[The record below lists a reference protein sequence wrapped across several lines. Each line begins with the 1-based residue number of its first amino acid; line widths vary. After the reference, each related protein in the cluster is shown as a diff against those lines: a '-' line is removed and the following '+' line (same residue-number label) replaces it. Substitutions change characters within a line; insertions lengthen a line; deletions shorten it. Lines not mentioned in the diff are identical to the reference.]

1 MIIFS
6 SLVSKR
12 PCLACACWI
21 HILDDLVMHGITS
34 SPVFARPWL
43 WEMSTASA
51 LFQRL
56 WNFANTSCHTVFS
69 RDSIEYFFFTTSGC
83 VSGRRCCVS
92 GSDILAETTD
102 ESMPPMSFTAD
113 PYCCSSSHPLPQEF
127 PKCRTLISKKAES
140 VKQELKKL

>member
-34 SPVFARPWL
+34 SPVAARPWL

-51 LFQRL
+51 LFQRP
-56 WNFANTSCHTVFS
+56 WNFANISCHTAFS
-69 RDSIEYFFFTTSGC
+69 RDSIESFFFTTSGC
-83 VSGRRCCVS
+83 VSGRRCCVT
-92 GSDILAETTD
+92 GSDDILAETTD
-102 ESMPPMSFTAD
+102 ESMPPMSFTAV
-113 PYCCSSSHPLPQEF
+113 PYCCSSSHPF
-127 PKCRTLISKKAES
+127 PKNSQSAVHSSAKKQKAS
-140 VKQELKKL
+140 NKN